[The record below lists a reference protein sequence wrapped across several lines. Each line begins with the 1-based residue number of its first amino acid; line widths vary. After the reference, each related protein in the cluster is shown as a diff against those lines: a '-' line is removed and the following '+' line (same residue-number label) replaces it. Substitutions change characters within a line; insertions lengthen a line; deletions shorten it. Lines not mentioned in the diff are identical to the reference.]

1 MSGMLC
7 QMSVHC
13 SQGSYNALEEPLIKK
28 RKIEADHHVSM
39 HAQPPALPELNKA
52 PHLDD
57 SLEPRPVSDADLF
70 LKEISSSDFMP
81 SMDKCTSEDFV
92 SSMLDNAIEEPL
104 TKKRKIEAD
113 DVGSMHAQP
122 PASSELNEAPHLDD
136 PLVPNPVSDADLFL
150 KEIPSSDF
158 LPTMDKCTS
167 EYIEP
172 AAVNSSSIVNRSVST
187 SEGSSVTHD
196 EKTHEE
202 LDPALSQ
209 KLNDAISTLPK
220 PLQNIFVERIVENIT
235 NPDAYKKHMEA
246 VSALATAAAIEAQ
259 SASSGEGEDMIS
271 TENHLDTTLPVAAAA
286 LGAYLA
292 TYGEATRKE
301 NPASAAAA

>member
-1 MSGMLC
+1 MG
-7 QMSVHC
+7 
-13 SQGSYNALEEPLIKK
+13 
-28 RKIEADHHVSM
+28 
-39 HAQPPALPELNKA
+39 
-52 PHLDD
+52 
-57 SLEPRPVSDADLF
+57 
-70 LKEISSSDFMP
+70 
-81 SMDKCTSEDFV
+81 TSEDFV

-122 PASSELNEAPHLDD
+122 PALSELNEAPHLDD
-136 PLVPNPVSDADLFL
+136 PLVPSPVSDADLFL

-167 EYIEP
+167 EDFVSSILDFDDYGDVYHDTVPLPLNSPEYIQP

-187 SEGSSVTHD
+187 SEEGISVTHD
-196 EKTHEE
+196 KETHEE

-209 KLNDAISTLPK
+209 KLDDAISTLPK

-246 VSALATAAAIEAQ
+246 VSALANAAAIEAQ
-259 SASSGEGEDMIS
+259 SAGSGEDEDMIS

-292 TYGEATRKE
+292 MYGEATRKE

>member
-1 MSGMLC
+1 MG
-7 QMSVHC
+7 
-13 SQGSYNALEEPLIKK
+13 
-28 RKIEADHHVSM
+28 
-39 HAQPPALPELNKA
+39 
-52 PHLDD
+52 
-57 SLEPRPVSDADLF
+57 
-70 LKEISSSDFMP
+70 
-81 SMDKCTSEDFV
+81 TSEDFV

-122 PASSELNEAPHLDD
+122 PALSELNEAPRLDD
-136 PLVPNPVSDADLFL
+136 PY
-150 KEIPSSDF
+150 
-158 LPTMDKCTS
+158 KCTS
-167 EYIEP
+167 EDFVSSILDFDDYGDVYHDTVPLPLNSPEYIQP

-220 PLQNIFVERIVENIT
+220 PLQNTFVERIVENIT

-259 SASSGEGEDMIS
+259 SAGSGEDEDMIS